1 MRRDGTSSRAT
12 PPPPRVDAR
21 GSRPRHRIKGDP
33 NVGSEQR
40 TRETGAGDA
49 PGRAERARGD
59 AGGERRGAAGRR
71 WPARAR
77 RGPWRCSWRGPASSS
92 SGVSVSL
99 DVSRRGRL
107 EPELVRIRRSAL
119 HLLRHF
125 SSASPRSELGLS
137 QPRTGESRSSHGD
150 RDALFVSTGN
160 NTYLWTICTCVKNRQ
175 RANPGRFASRRGE
188 WFATPRSIAHL
199 VSRQRSPAVSTRSSG
214 PRGLATLSG
223 EHPRRAIARTALL
236 QSRIGPSQETAPEIR

>member
-59 AGGERRGAAGRR
+59 AGGERRGAAGDAGPRGA
-71 WPARAR
+71 ARAMAVQLER
-77 RGPWRCSWRGPASSS
+77 ARIVVVGRECVTRCQPTRTA
-92 SGVSVSL
+92 
-99 DVSRRGRL
+99 RTR
-107 EPELVRIRRSAL
+107 LVRIAARR
-119 HLLRHF
+119 F
-125 SSASPRSELGLS
+125 TSSAISPQPLLGPSRVS
-137 QPRTGESRSSHGD
+137 QPDRGLTSSHGD

-160 NTYLWTICTCVKNRQ
+160 ITYLWTICTCVKNRQ
-175 RANPGRFASRRGE
+175 RANPVVS
-188 WFATPRSIAHL
+188 PL
-199 VSRQRSPAVSTRSSG
+199 VEANSS
-214 PRGLATLSG
+214 
-223 EHPRRAIARTALL
+223 
-236 QSRIGPSQETAPEIR
+236 